1 MNWSIKSAGSSFAAS
16 SRATWQLVLRLA
28 VASAVVL
35 ASAAL
40 LGSQTHDFIA
50 DDEVHIVQFEEMTY
64 PLAARL
70 KQVEGAVVVRVTLD
84 GEGKVTSAA
93 ALSGS
98 KLLAE
103 ACTTNA
109 KKWLFRPNSKKAAV
123 LVYVFRID
131 GLCKSPCPSHFVFR
145 PPNVALISMGR
156 STVEW

>member
-1 MNWSIKSAGSSFAAS
+1 MNSSIKSAGSSFGAS
-16 SRATWQLVLRLA
+16 SRAAWQLALRLA

-35 ASAAL
+35 ASAAC
-40 LGSQTHDFIA
+40 LGSQTDDFIG
-50 DDEVHIVQFEEMTY
+50 DDEVHVVQFEEMTY

-98 KLLAE
+98 KLSAE

-109 KKWLFRPNSKKAAV
+109 KKWLFRPNNKKAAI

-131 GLCKSPCPSHFVFR
+131 GLCRSPCPSHFVFQ
-145 PPNVALISMGR
+145 PPNIVLISMGR